1 MEQAAVGSTERRR
14 QAVAR
19 WRQRQVRRQ
28 LCREGAQE
36 AFLPREGEVVAGF
49 TLEARLGAGSYGT
62 VFRARRGTRLY
73 ALKLLYL
80 PHAGAWAWRELEVLL
95 RLHQARLVEVDCHG
109 QYGEHPEAGPLF
121 LYLVTGYVPG
131 LPMDTYVERHNPG
144 AAWAARAVLALAW
157 QLVVAHSVGVVHRD
171 LKPDNVVVVEE
182 DGYAVLV
189 DFGVGTFPGA
199 LKVSWGKLPNIPL
212 LRAPEAWRFERERR
226 PHAAYEASA
235 RDDLWALGGVLY
247 WLLTGTWPFEGDT
260 EQEVEDAVVHGALVP
275 PHERNARVP
284 RALSEVCLR
293 LLEKAPEARYPDARA
308 VCAALE
314 EVLAGADAGWEVALC
329 EPWAPDNATTRDEE
343 AMDWGQAL
351 ARGRRVLAYE
361 RERPRRGK
369 PTPTQREPH
378 LSSPGGQE
386 PLEEEVD
393 TRTGAEPHGAPAS
406 RPPLGEDT
414 RAVPEVAA
422 GGPQSLAAQ
431 STRVSASGPVA
442 SWLGW
447 GRALVLGTAA
457 LLASAHVH
465 SPSAPPVESSLAG
478 GAAVPGRSAM
488 SASWVVFSQEV
499 ARAWCPLEGGEGAA
513 PAWAAT
519 SAPVAQAALPKD
531 TTRVKTSL
539 KDASTQHKKQGP
551 VRNAVANTLC
561 TAAVG
566 ALAAGCP
573 GAQVRATPPPEAC
586 PPGAL
591 ETMRRLGISTGDE
604 AGATFAGVVY
614 EDLVTVREGPGH
626 RLELGQHLGQL
637 EPGTVLTG
645 RLLFGKERV
654 YGRFTEAQRPSG
666 ETYRVCLEPWG
677 YSGREGVYR
686 LERGLFREPNGGP
699 DTTKVMA
706 GPYVHAVERFE

>member
-14 QAVAR
+14 QALAR
-19 WRQRQVRRQ
+19 FRWRQVRRR

-36 AFLPREGEVVAGF
+36 EFLPKVGEVVGGF

-80 PHAGAWAWRELEVLL
+80 PHAGTWAWRELEVML
-95 RLHQARLVEVDCHG
+95 RLHQARLVEVHG
-109 QYGEHPEAGPLF
+109 HGEYSEHPEAGPLF

-131 LPMDTYVERHNPG
+131 LPMDTHVERHNPG
-144 AAWAARAVLALAW
+144 AAWVARAVLALAW

-171 LKPDNVVVVEE
+171 LKPDNVLVEE
-182 DGYAVLV
+182 DGHAVLV
-189 DFGVGTFPGA
+189 DYGVGTFPGA
-199 LKVSWGKLPNIPL
+199 LAVSAGKLPNIPL
-212 LRAPEAWRFERERR
+212 LRAPEVWRFQRERP
-226 PHAAYEASA
+226 PHRAYAASA

-275 PHERNARVP
+275 PHERNTRVP

-329 EPWAPDNATTRDEE
+329 EPWVPDNATTRNQE
-343 AMDWGQAL
+343 AMDWEQAR

-361 RERPRRGK
+361 RELPRRGK
-369 PTPTQREPH
+369 PTPTQREPC
-378 LSSPGGQE
+378 LSSPGGE
-386 PLEEEVD
+386 APLEEAVD
-393 TRTGAEPHGAPAS
+393 TRTGAAPQGAPATGPTP
-406 RPPLGEDT
+406 REETLGE
-414 RAVPEVAA
+414 PEVAA
-422 GGPQSLAAQ
+422 AGLEAVTRDPALAPWLV
-431 STRVSASGPVA
+431 VS
-442 SWLGW
+442 WRGW
-447 GRALVLGTAA
+447 GRALALGTAA
-457 LLASAHVH
+457 LLASAYVH
-465 SPSAPPVESSLAG
+465 APPAPSAVHAL
-478 GAAVPGRSAM
+478 PGRSATPM
-488 SASWVVFSQEV
+488 SWVAWALSGQEV
-499 ARAWCPLEGGEGAA
+499 APAWCPLEGGRGAA

-519 SAPVAQAALPKD
+519 PAPVAQAALPED
-531 TTRVKTSL
+531 TTRVKTSR

-551 VRNAVANTLC
+551 VRTAVATTLC

-586 PPGAL
+586 PPGAV
-591 ETMRRLGISTGDE
+591 ETMQRLGIRTGDE
-604 AGATFAGVVY
+604 AGALFAGVV
-614 EDLVTVREGPGH
+614 EPVWITVREGPGA
-626 RLELGQHLGQL
+626 RLVLGDPMGQL
-637 EPGTVLTG
+637 EAGTVLTG

-666 ETYRVCLEPWG
+666 ENYRVCLEVRSAWQ
-677 YSGREGVYR
+677 GVPI
-686 LERGLFREPNGGP
+686 RGLVPKLDGSA
-699 DTTKVMA
+699 DTTEVIPA
-706 GPYVHAVERFE
+706 PDVRAVERFE

>member
-1 MEQAAVGSTERRR
+1 MEQAAVGSTERRH

-121 LYLVTGYVPG
+121 LYVVTGYVPG

-199 LKVSWGKLPNIPL
+199 LKVSGGKLPNVAR
-212 LRAPEAWRFERERR
+212 LRAPEAWRFQRGRKPNE
-226 PHAAYEASA
+226 AYEASA
-235 RDDLWALGGVLY
+235 RDDLWALGVLLY

-260 EQEVEDAVVHGALVP
+260 EEEVEDAVLHSAPVP
-275 PHERNARVP
+275 PHERNGRVP
-284 RALSEVCLR
+284 RTLSEVCLR
-293 LLEKAPEARYPDARA
+293 LLEKAPEARYPDTRA
-308 VCAALE
+308 VCGALE
-314 EVLAGADAGWEVALC
+314 AALAGADADWEVALC
-329 EPWAPDNATTRDEE
+329 EPWAPDNATTRSQEE
-343 AMDWGQAL
+343 MNLEQAL
-351 ARGRRVLAYE
+351 AHHRRVWAYK
-361 RERPRRGK
+361 REHPRRGK
-369 PTPTQREPH
+369 PAPTEMQPR
-378 LSSPGGQE
+378 LSSPGMEE
-386 PLEEEVD
+386 PLVEEVD
-393 TRTGAEPHGAPAS
+393 TRMGAEPHGAPA
-406 RPPLGEDT
+406 PGPTTGEDT
-414 RAVPEVAA
+414 REVPEMAA
-422 GGPQSLAAQ
+422 GGPEETAEQ
-431 STRVSASGPVA
+431 STRVATSGPVA
-442 SWLGW
+442 SGRGW
-447 GRALVLGTAA
+447 GRRLTLGTAA

-465 SPSAPPVESSLAG
+465 STSP
-478 GAAVPGRSAM
+478 AAALPGRSATP
-488 SASWVVFSQEV
+488 ASWVAWAPSGQEV
-499 ARAWCPLEGGEGAA
+499 ARAWWPPEGGEGAA

-519 SAPVAQAALPKD
+519 PVPVALAALPED
-531 TTRVKTSL
+531 TTRVKTSR
-539 KDASTQHKKQGP
+539 KNSSTQQKQQGP
-551 VRNAVANTLC
+551 VRTAVATTLC

-604 AGATFAGVVY
+604 ARAKFAGVVRPGFI
-614 EDLVTVREGPGH
+614 TVREGPGA
-626 RLELGQHLGQL
+626 RLELRGGMGQL
-637 EPGTVLTG
+637 EAGTVLTG

-654 YGRFTEAQRPSG
+654 YGRFTEAQRPGG

-677 YSGREGVYR
+677 YSGREGGVYR
-686 LERGLFREPNGGP
+686 RERGLFREPNGGP
-699 DTTKVMA
+699 DTAKVLA
-706 GPYVHAVERFE
+706 GLDVHAVERFE